1 MAQVKVF
8 YDDIGG
14 TLCVW
19 WGNPQDEEVCEET
32 GHGIILIKDKQGK
45 VIGLEN
51 LHYQGGDPKDFAV
64 DAKTADDYLAIN
76 AG

>member
-64 DAKTADDYLAIN
+64 EAKTADDYLAVN

>member
-1 MAQVKVF
+1 MAQVKVL
-8 YDDIGG
+8 YDNIGG

-64 DAKTADDYLAIN
+64 EAKTADDYMAVN

>member
-14 TLCVW
+14 TLSVW

-32 GHGIILIKDKQGK
+32 GHGIILIKDKEGK

-51 LHYQGGDPKDFAV
+51 LFYSGGDPKDFAV
-64 DAKTADDYLAIN
+64 EAKTADDYMAVN
-76 AG
+76 AT

>member
-1 MAQVKVF
+1 MF

-64 DAKTADDYLAIN
+64 EAKTADDYLAVN

>member
-1 MAQVKVF
+1 MAQVKVL
-8 YDDIGG
+8 YDNIGG

-64 DAKTADDYLAIN
+64 EAKTADDYLAVN
-76 AG
+76 AS

>member
-19 WGNPQDEEVCEET
+19 WGNPEDEEVCEET

-64 DAKTADDYLAIN
+64 EAKTADDYLAVN

>member
-1 MAQVKVF
+1 MAQVKVL
-8 YDDIGG
+8 YDNIGG

-64 DAKTADDYLAIN
+64 EAKTADDYLAVN

>member
-8 YDDIGG
+8 YDDIGS

-19 WGNPQDEEVCEET
+19 WGNPKDEEVCEET

-64 DAKTADDYLAIN
+64 EAKTADDYLAVN